1 MKLFKCQ
8 SCGQSVYFEN
18 RFCGSCGH
26 ALGYMPVYGQMAAI
40 EPSGDDWV
48 ALTPKRPMVKYCANV
63 EPDACNWLLPAES
76 THRFCLA
83 CRHNRTIPDLNAGDN
98 LNRWRRMEF
107 AKHRLF
113 YTLIA
118 LRLPLKNTNDD
129 PAHALTFD
137 FLAEDPTTNIKIL
150 TGHDDGLI
158 TINLNEADDALREK
172 LRTAM
177 GEPYRTLLGH
187 FRHEVGHYFWDV
199 LVRDAG
205 RLEACRAVFGDDRE
219 DYGKALKRHYRDGPP
234 GNWQES
240 FISSYA
246 TAHPWEDFAETWAHY
261 LHIVDTL
268 ETAST
273 FGLRIHPVTT
283 RNKALHAD
291 IDFDPHHAASM
302 QVLIDAWLPL
312 TFAVNSLNRS
322 MGHADLYPFI
332 VSAPVVTKLQFI
344 HDIIHE
350 AQEAPKRKRAR
361 RSLMNRMMGRD
372 AAPEQPPSQPP
383 SPPGQPN
390 PPPGPEIPPEQPDV
404 INPPIDPPDAPPPVE
419 LPPSEEPSEI
429 PPPTPDEVPEPLHV
443 QQGVG

>member
-8 SCGQSVYFEN
+8 SCGQAIYFEN

-26 ALGYMPVYGQMAAI
+26 ALGFLPDPGTMAAI
-40 EPSGDDWV
+40 EPEGDIFV
-48 ALTPKRPMVKYCANV
+48 AVTPKRPQLRYCANAQ
-63 EPDACNWLLPAES
+63 PDACNWLIPARS
-76 THRFCLA
+76 TEKFCIA
-83 CRHNRTIPDLNAGDN
+83 CRHNRTIPDISVPKN
-98 LNRWRRMEF
+98 LDDWRKMEI

-118 LRLPLKNTNDD
+118 LRLPLKNAIDD
-129 PAHALTFD
+129 PEHGLTFD
-137 FLAEDPTTNIKIL
+137 FLAEDPSTNVKIL

-205 RLEACRAVFGDDRE
+205 KLDECRAIFGDDRQ
-219 DYGKALKRHYRDGPP
+219 DYGEALKRHYAEGAPTD
-234 GNWQES
+234 WQDS

-268 ETAST
+268 ETASA
-273 FGLRIHPVTT
+273 FGLRIHPVETKN
-283 RNKALHAD
+283 RALHAD
-291 IDFDPHHAASM
+291 IDFDPHHAKS
-302 QVLIDAWLPL
+302 VKPLIDAWLPL

-322 MGHADLYPFI
+322 MGLHDLYPFI
-332 VSAPVVTKLQFI
+332 VSEPVVKKLQFI
-344 HDIIHE
+344 QDIIV
-350 AQEAPKRKRAR
+350 AGALAPKKAPRKRG
-361 RSLMNRMMGRD
+361 LFGRMVGQ
-372 AAPEQPPSQPP
+372 APEQPPSQPP
-383 SPPGQPN
+383 ASPGAPAPGAPAPGLPPSPPPIIEPPSDPAAPPN
-390 PPPGPEIPPEQPDV
+390 PPEIPPDG
-404 INPPIDPPDAPPPVE
+404 
-419 LPPSEEPSEI
+419 PSEI
-429 PPPTPDEVPEPLHV
+429 PPGGPNEIPVPLHV
-443 QQGVG
+443 D